1 MTPPSDGSAEI
12 GPRVLE
18 IPEGD
23 NRERL
28 VCPDCG
34 FINYENPKI
43 VVGSVVGYDGKIL
56 LCRRDINPRRGFWT
70 IPAGYLEL
78 NETVVDGARR
88 EAREEVCA
96 EIDIDRVLG
105 IYNVP
110 RISQVQI
117 IYRASLPEP
126 NFAVGE
132 ETQEVALFAWD
143 DIPWEDIAF
152 PSVHWALNH
161 YRAVEGV
168 DTFAPH
174 SNPRGDF
181 GSF

>member
-1 MTPPSDGSAEI
+1 M
-12 GPRVLE
+12 
-18 IPEGD
+18 
-23 NRERL
+23 
-28 VCPDCG
+28 
-34 FINYENPKI
+34 
-43 VVGSVVGYDGKIL
+43 
-56 LCRRDINPRRGFWT
+56 
-70 IPAGYLEL
+70 
-78 NETVVDGARR
+78 
-88 EAREEVCA
+88 
-96 EIDIDRVLG
+96 
-105 IYNVP
+105 
-110 RISQVQI
+110 QI

-181 GSF
+181 GGF